1 MFVRQKKNKS
11 GVISI
16 QVIDKS
22 SGKYKVLKTI
32 GSSSIPS
39 EIKTLLEKGKDYINK
54 RIGYRELDF
63 SNTDEIILSVLNNIT
78 SHKLAGIELILG

>member
-1 MFVRQKKNKS
+1 MFIRQKKNKS

-32 GSSSIPS
+32 GSSSDKLRIRQLLTEA
-39 EIKTLLEKGKDYINK
+39 EIWIKKHSGLVEIDFSQSDVLLEQLVGSIQQIKS
-54 RIGYRELDF
+54 L
-63 SNTDEIILSVLNNIT
+63 V
-78 SHKLAGIELILG
+78 